1 LIVTR
6 SNGAAR
12 AEGVDMQIFRRN
24 RERDVQNIS
33 GVVSQQASA
42 AAEQAQRL
50 MDQGMEQAS
59 QALTAAREQ
68 GAQLSEEAGE
78 ALGEWRASVESA
90 VRAQPITAL
99 ALAALAGLAFGA
111 LFRTGEKSE

>member
-1 LIVTR
+1 
-6 SNGAAR
+6 
-12 AEGVDMQIFRRN
+12 MQIFRRN
-24 RERDVQNIS
+24 RERDLQDIG

-50 MDQGMEQAS
+50 VEQGKDQAS
-59 QALTAAREQ
+59 RALSAAREQ
-68 GAQLSEEAGE
+68 GAQLSEDANE
-78 ALGEWRASVESA
+78 ALGEWRSSVESA

-111 LFRTGEKSE
+111 LFRTSDKS

>member
-1 LIVTR
+1 
-6 SNGAAR
+6 
-12 AEGVDMQIFRRN
+12 MQIFRRN
-24 RERDVQNIS
+24 RERDVQEIG
-33 GVVSQQASA
+33 GVVSQQATA

-50 MDQGMEQAS
+50 MEQGMTQAG
-59 QALTAAREQ
+59 QAISAAREQ

-111 LFRTGEKSE
+111 LFRTSDKS